1 MQVLEPKIV
10 MGLYSDLSA
19 VYIDA
24 CLLKTDGLDIFETPI
39 SLTRPYP
46 ADVREAILSVN
57 YPDDFT
63 DTPKLNNLN
72 QKITAAHITV
82 AQELKEKVSR
92 RLPHIDIIG
101 YSGHLLHHDWSGKN
115 AVILGN
121 SDTIARQLT
130 IPVIDGFIQTDL
142 QAGGTGGP
150 ILTTF
155 WEAITRSYQKPL
167 AIISLGGITG
177 MTYIG
182 PLGEQYAF
190 EVGVGCLLLDR
201 WLQRHAG
208 VEMDFD
214 GTWGAKGTVQ
224 KRLSDYLLKTPYL
237 LRQPPKALDRDDF
250 NHLLDQIEG
259 CSPADG
265 AATLTQFIIDSIV
278 RAVQFL
284 PDRPTQFILTGG
296 GTLNPTLVLGLKRA
310 LSGSVQTVKEL
321 NMPQYNLDAAG
332 YAFLAVRSLM
342 NLPVTFPGTT
352 GISEPMT
359 GGIYHAID

>member
-24 CLLKTDGLDIFETPI
+24 CLLKTDGLDIFEAPI

-167 AIISLGGITG
+167 AII
-177 MTYIG
+177 
-182 PLGEQYAF
+182 
-190 EVGVGCLLLDR
+190 R
-201 WLQRHAG
+201 
-208 VEMDFD
+208 
-214 GTWGAKGTVQ
+214 
-224 KRLSDYLLKTPYL
+224 
-237 LRQPPKALDRDDF
+237 
-250 NHLLDQIEG
+250 
-259 CSPADG
+259 
-265 AATLTQFIIDSIV
+265 
-278 RAVQFL
+278 
-284 PDRPTQFILTGG
+284 
-296 GTLNPTLVLGLKRA
+296 
-310 LSGSVQTVKEL
+310 
-321 NMPQYNLDAAG
+321 
-332 YAFLAVRSLM
+332 
-342 NLPVTFPGTT
+342 
-352 GISEPMT
+352 
-359 GGIYHAID
+359 